1 MVCGL
6 AARRFYP
13 ERKRRENVAY
23 QALYRKW
30 RPRTFDDVV
39 GQQHITETLKRQVA
53 GDRLSHAY
61 LFVGT
66 RGTGKTTCAKIL
78 SRAVNCE
85 HPVDGNPCNECAS
98 CRGIEDGSILE
109 VVEIDAASNNGVDN
123 VRELREEAMYS
134 PASVRR
140 RVYII
145 DEVHMLSASAFNAL
159 LKILEEPPEHLLFIL
174 ATTELNKVPATILSR
189 CQRFHFRRIS
199 TEDIAERVRLVAAR
213 EGIGLTDD
221 GAALLARLADGGLRD
236 ALSLLDQCGSGNVDT
251 ERILQTVGMAGAQEI
266 LTLFRSLRKG
276 DCPAVL
282 KQTDRLYRGGKDM
295 GVLIGE
301 LQTLLRDV
309 LLFRL
314 SGKESEALLSG
325 TFRPEELQAA
335 AKGLEPSA
343 VMEWLEILQAAA
355 GERGS
360 PKAARLSA
368 ELALIRLCSARART
382 DEAALAARVAALEQK
397 LEQGGIPGTFPAE
410 ENTQKEESV
419 RAGDRETSVSEET
432 VPEEDPVSP
441 EGEETPTE
449 GPAETEEPAAETT
462 AGDPWQEMLRYL
474 KTETDAPTYSLL
486 ADGGA
491 YQGVRRGN
499 RLILRCMN
507 PFARSMAEA
516 SDMQVKLRKAAEQ
529 AFGQPMALVLTED
542 EVPEEA
548 EPSPETKD
556 KLDRLARYDIV
567 RFK

>member
-1 MVCGL
+1 M
-6 AARRFYP
+6 
-13 ERKRRENVAY
+13 AY

-85 HPVDGNPCNECAS
+85 HPIDGNPCNECAS

-199 TEDIAERVRLVAAR
+199 TEDIAARVRLVAAR

-266 LTLFRSLRKG
+266 LSLFRSLRKG
-276 DCPAVL
+276 DCPSVL

-295 GVLIGE
+295 SVLIGE

-325 TFRPEELQAA
+325 TFRPEELKAA
-335 AKGLEPSA
+335 AEGLEPSTA
-343 VMEWLEILQAAA
+343 MEWLEILQTAA
-355 GERGS
+355 GEKGS
-360 PKAARLSA
+360 PRAARLSA
-368 ELALIRLCSARART
+368 ELALIRLCSVRART
-382 DEAALAARVAALEQK
+382 DEAALAARVAALEQR
-397 LEQGGIPGTFPAE
+397 LEQGCIPETVPAE
-410 ENTQKEESV
+410 ESTEKEEP
-419 RAGDRETSVSEET
+419 ALAADREISVPDAA
-432 VPEEDPVSP
+432 VPEEDPGSP
-441 EGEETPTE
+441 ERE
-449 GPAETEEPAAETT
+449 GPPPEERPAKTEEAAGQTP

-474 KTETDAPTYSLL
+474 KTETDTPTYSLL

-516 SDMQVKLRKAAEQ
+516 PDMQMKLRKAAEK
-529 AFGQPMALVLTED
+529 AFGQPVALVLTED